1 MRKLLIVMLTALVGT
16 VTSYGQESFV
26 PQSYTAKDGFTLKYQ
41 ELKPSQMRPKKKY
54 PLVIFLHGMGERGSD
69 NTKQLTH
76 GSQMFLNPANQEKH
90 PAFVIFPQCPEDK
103 MWAGYKLPRDLENL
117 QTDRISVPMQAVK
130 ELIDIYLQNPSVDPS
145 RVYIMGLSMG
155 GIGTYDIVS
164 RYPDTFA
171 AAIPICGAADEK
183 GLAAGKKVRWRIY
196 HGDADPV
203 VPVNCS
209 RKAYK
214 ALKKA
219 GAKVEYFE
227 FPGCQHISW
236 NLAFSQPDFM
246 EWLFK
251 QKR

>member
-1 MRKLLIVMLTALVGT
+1 MRKSLIVMLAALVGA
-16 VTSYGQESFV
+16 VTSYGQDSFE
-26 PQSYTAKDGFTLKYQ
+26 PKSYTAKDGFTLQYQ
-41 ELKPSQMRPKKKY
+41 ELKPSQMKSNRKY

-69 NTKQLTH
+69 NTKQLFH

-103 MWAGYKLPRDLENL
+103 MWANHKLPRDLENL
-117 QTDRISVPMQAVK
+117 QTENISVPMQAVK

-164 RYPDTFA
+164 RFPDTFA

-183 GLAAGKKVRWRIY
+183 RLAAGKKVRWRIY

-227 FPGCQHISW
+227 FPGCQHVSW